1 MSIKTILVC
10 LNEVERVKVLLDL
23 ASAIAAKHDAH
34 VTGLYVIPAVR
45 VYAASDLQLT
55 AQVFEGQRT
64 FFKERAEKV
73 KAAFEAM
80 ASRQR
85 IQAEWQ
91 LVESPSP
98 LVADPAA
105 ERALQADLVIVSQID
120 PDSEAGVELDFVER
134 MIMGTGRPLL
144 VVPREGTFGDV
155 GRRVVIGWNATREA
169 SRAAFDAVPLLKEA
183 EAVHVTWVDPQK
195 SLEENGA
202 LPGAELAQA
211 LSRHGISAIAEG
223 YPTSGLTSGEAL
235 LNRVSDVGADLLV
248 MGAYGHSRLREL
260 VLGGATRFVLQ
271 SMTVP
276 VLMSH

>member
-23 ASAIAAKHDAH
+23 ESAIAAKHDAH

-55 AQVFEGQRT
+55 AQVFEGQR
-64 FFKERAEKV
+64 
-73 KAAFEAM
+73 
-80 ASRQR
+80 
-85 IQAEWQ
+85 
-91 LVESPSP
+91 
-98 LVADPAA
+98 
-105 ERALQADLVIVSQID
+105 
-120 PDSEAGVELDFVER
+120 
-134 MIMGTGRPLL
+134 
-144 VVPREGTFGDV
+144 
-155 GRRVVIGWNATREA
+155 
-169 SRAAFDAVPLLKEA
+169 
-183 EAVHVTWVDPQK
+183 
-195 SLEENGA
+195 
-202 LPGAELAQA
+202 
-211 LSRHGISAIAEG
+211 
-223 YPTSGLTSGEAL
+223 EAL